1 MSLTKCTGVAV
12 FEVVLCSAPSVPQP
26 VFTIMEKALVEAFS
40 VIVKTGC
47 GTNGAIR
54 STIKKA
60 TRSPGGSQ
68 AQVRGQESPVQV

>member
-1 MSLTKCTGVAV
+1 MLANSYANS
-12 FEVVLCSAPSVPQP
+12 VLNVKVLVGAFNP
-26 VFTIMEKALVEAFS
+26 EKALVEAFS
-40 VIVKTGC
+40 MIVKTGC
-47 GTNGAIR
+47 GTNGAIH